1 MEYKFYNQLEYPH
14 VPYEYNGNGRS
25 IKTSGCGICSACMV
39 VENMLGIPC
48 SLEEMVQIAYASG
61 ARDDSGT
68 EMSLLAKG
76 VCEKFPLTY
85 EMTNDAGTA
94 MQFLQN
100 GEGMIIANSGGD
112 REGWTGVFTSGGHFI
127 VLAAAQGRKITVL
140 DPSVRP
146 DKYDA
151 PGREGKV
158 ELDGNIAY
166 TDMQVI
172 AKDCDN
178 RTPSYVLFRKK

>member
-1 MEYKFYNQLEYPH
+1 MEYKFYNQLEYEH
-14 VPYEYNGNGRS
+14 VPYEYNGNGRNVR
-25 IKTSGCGICSACMV
+25 TSGCGVCSACMV
-39 VENMLGIPC
+39 VENLLGVTCTP
-48 SLEEMVQIAYASG
+48 EEMVQIAYACG

-68 EMSLLAKG
+68 EMSILAKG
-76 VCEKFPLTY
+76 VCEKYPLTY
-85 EMTNDAGTA
+85 EMTNDAGKM

-100 GEGMIIANSGGD
+100 GEGMAIANSGGD

-146 DKYDA
+146 DKYNE

-158 ELDGNIAY
+158 ELVGNIAY
-166 TDMQVI
+166 TDIAVV